1 MIIDISN
8 EIIRFES
15 NDKKQVIGRHY
26 SGVHWDTIGTTT
38 LAGGSPTLTIRY
50 LQGINKGESIRGIV
64 TGTQMT
70 PNQRGIA
77 KVTAEGTM

>member
-1 MIIDISN
+1 MKSLGLKAMIRSKLLVDN
-8 EIIRFES
+8 
-15 NDKKQVIGRHY
+15 Y
-26 SGVHWDTIGTTT
+26 SGVHWDTIETTT

>member
-1 MIIDISN
+1 MKSLG
-8 EIIRFES
+8 FES
-15 NDKKQVIGRHY
+15 NDKEQVIGRHY
-26 SGVHWDTIGTTT
+26 SGVHWDTIEATT

-50 LQGINKGESIRGIV
+50 LQGINKGEPITGIV

-70 PNQRGIA
+70 PNQRDIA

>member
-1 MIIDISN
+1 MPQ
-8 EIIRFES
+8 RW
-15 NDKKQVIGRHY
+15 QV
-26 SGVHWDTIGTTT
+26 VV
-38 LAGGSPTLTIRY
+38 LTLTIRY
-50 LQGINKGESIRGIV
+50 LQGINKGEPITGIV